1 MGMDGVA
8 VWRHR
13 WRVCVVVLFQVGR
26 EYPAEDACLVG
37 EAEAVKLRAVI
48 LVLFSLL
55 LLFPTYWMIAGSLQ
69 PLSGVLRI
77 PPALLPRNVTLANYA
92 ALFKHNPIVRW
103 AANTGAIAVAGTVL
117 GVFTAS
123 LAGYAFSAY
132 RLPRWALWAFV
143 AALAVPRMAIVV
155 PQFVSLRRLGPWLG
169 VLVPLIC
176 YPAGVLLFK
185 VQADALP
192 RSIHDAAKMDGAT
205 AWQTFSRLILPLC
218 IPAIG
223 IMVIGKAFEAMGD
236 YLWQSLFLTQ
246 RESMTLMVGLVAATT
261 RRQEIAVNPIGATLA
276 AGVLMFV
283 PFLLVFLVFQRS
295 FKQSLLGGA
304 TKE

>member
-1 MGMDGVA
+1 MFGVA
-8 VWRHR
+8 LRLGDSRIVR
-13 WRVCVVVLFQVGR
+13 
-26 EYPAEDACLVG
+26 
-37 EAEAVKLRAVI
+37 LRAVT

-69 PLSGVLRI
+69 PLAGVLRI
-77 PPALLPRNVTLANYA
+77 PPTLIPRNVTLANYA
-92 ALFKHNPIVRW
+92 VLFNHNPIVRW
-103 AANTGAIAVAGTVL
+103 AANTGAVAVAGTVL
-117 GVFTAS
+117 GVFTAA

-132 RLPRWALWAFV
+132 RLPRWSLWTFV
-143 AALAVPRMAIVV
+143 AALAVPRMAIVI
-155 PQFVSLRRLGPWLG
+155 PQFVTLRSLGPWLG
-169 VLVPLIC
+169 VLVPLVC

-192 RSIHDAAKMDGAT
+192 RSLHDAAKMDGAT
-205 AWQTFSRLILPLC
+205 TWQTFSRLILPLC
-218 IPAIG
+218 TPAIG

-246 RESMTLMVGLVAATT
+246 RESMTLLVGLVAATT

-283 PFLLVFLVFQRS
+283 PFLLVFLVFQHS

>member
-1 MGMDGVA
+1 MFGVA
-8 VWRHR
+8 LRLGDSRIVR
-13 WRVCVVVLFQVGR
+13 
-26 EYPAEDACLVG
+26 
-37 EAEAVKLRAVI
+37 LRAVT

-55 LLFPTYWMIAGSLQ
+55 LIFPTYWMIAGSLQ
-69 PLSGVLRI
+69 PLAGVLRI
-77 PPALLPRNVTLANYA
+77 PPTLIPRNVTLANYA
-92 ALFKHNPIVRW
+92 VLFNHNPIVRW
-103 AANTGAIAVAGTVL
+103 AANTGAVAVAGTVL
-117 GVFTAS
+117 GVFTAA

-132 RLPRWALWAFV
+132 RLPRWSLWTFV
-143 AALAVPRMAIVV
+143 AALAVPRMAIVI
-155 PQFVSLRRLGPWLG
+155 PQFVTLRSLGPWLG
-169 VLVPLIC
+169 VLVPLVC

-192 RSIHDAAKMDGAT
+192 GSIHDAAKMDGAT

-218 IPAIG
+218 TPAIG

-246 RESMTLMVGLVAATT
+246 RESMTLLVGLVAATT

-295 FKQSLLGGA
+295 FKQSLLGGVE
-304 TKE
+304 K

>member
-1 MGMDGVA
+1 M
-8 VWRHR
+8 
-13 WRVCVVVLFQVGR
+13 
-26 EYPAEDACLVG
+26 VG
-37 EAEAVKLRAVI
+37 EAAQVRLRAVVVI
-48 LVLFSLL
+48 LFSLL

-77 PPALLPRNVTLANYA
+77 PPTFLPRNATLSNYA
-92 ALFKHNPIVRW
+92 ILFKHNPIVRW
-103 AANTGAIAVAGTVL
+103 VANTGAITVAGTVL
-117 GVFTAS
+117 GVFSAA
-123 LAGYAFSAY
+123 LAGYAFSVY
-132 RLPRWALWAFV
+132 RLPRWVMWAFV
-143 AALAVPRMAIVV
+143 AALAVPRMAIVI
-155 PQFVSLRRLGPWLG
+155 PQFVTLRSLGPWLG
-169 VLVPLIC
+169 VLVPLVC

-192 RSIHDAAKMDGAT
+192 KSIHDAAKMDGAT
-205 AWQTFSRLILPLC
+205 GWQTFSQLILPLC
-218 IPAIG
+218 TPAIG

-246 RESMTLMVGLVAATT
+246 RDSMTLLVGLVAATT

-304 TKE
+304 ER

>member
-1 MGMDGVA
+1 M
-8 VWRHR
+8 R
-13 WRVCVVVLFQVGR
+13 
-26 EYPAEDACLVG
+26 
-37 EAEAVKLRAVI
+37 LRAVT

-69 PLSGVLRI
+69 PLAGVLRI
-77 PPALLPRNVTLANYA
+77 PPTLIPRNVTLANYA
-92 ALFKHNPIVRW
+92 VLFNHNPIVRW
-103 AANTGAIAVAGTVL
+103 AANTGAVAVAGTVL
-117 GVFTAS
+117 GVFTAA

-132 RLPRWALWAFV
+132 RLPRWSLWTFV
-143 AALAVPRMAIVV
+143 AALAVPRMAIVI
-155 PQFVSLRRLGPWLG
+155 PQFVTLRSLGPWLG
-169 VLVPLIC
+169 VLVPLVC

-192 RSIHDAAKMDGAT
+192 RSLHDAAKMDGAT
-205 AWQTFSRLILPLC
+205 TWQTFSRLILPLC
-218 IPAIG
+218 TPAIG

-246 RESMTLMVGLVAATT
+246 RESMTLLVGLVAATT